1 MSLVEKALEKMRET
15 GRLGEAAA
23 PRSTRPDP
31 GQAVYGQVVHT
42 GINRSGPAGA
52 PPVPERIVAVDQDA
66 LRASGLLPPQHQ
78 ARQIAE
84 QYRQI
89 KRPLIAN
96 AVGRGVPRLPNAHLI
111 MMASAMPGEGKTF
124 TSINLAFSMAS
135 EKDVHVLLVD
145 ADVAKPHISRLLGL
159 DKERGLLDALQD
171 RSIDIESLVLPT
183 SVPGL
188 SILPA
193 GKWSDNATELLASDR
208 MQEIV
213 ASIGRRDHNR
223 IALFDSPPLLLTTE
237 SQALAQV
244 VGQIVLVVAAN
255 KSPQQIVVDAI
266 SHLGE
271 GRSISLVLNQS
282 LASGDSNYY
291 YYGYG
296 QSRESSGA
304 S

>member
-1 MSLVEKALEKMRET
+1 
-15 GRLGEAAA
+15 
-23 PRSTRPDP
+23 
-31 GQAVYGQVVHT
+31 VYGQIVSTNATRV
-42 GINRSGPAGA
+42 GPAGS
-52 PPVPERIVAVDQDA
+52 PPVPERIVDVDEDA

-78 ARQIAE
+78 ARRIAE

-89 KRPLIAN
+89 KRPLVAN
-96 AVGRGVPRLPNAHLI
+96 AIGRGTARLPNAHLI

-135 EKDVHVLLVD
+135 EKDVRVLLVD

-171 RSIDIESLVLPT
+171 PLADVEAMVLPT

-188 SILPA
+188 SVLPA
-193 GKWSDNATELLASDR
+193 GKWSDHATELLASAR
-208 MQEIV
+208 MHEVV
-213 ASIGRRDHNR
+213 ASIGRRDPNR
-223 IALFDSPPLLLTTE
+223 IVLFDSPPLLLTTE

-244 VGQIVLVVAAN
+244 VGQIVLVVCAN
-255 KSPQQIVVDAI
+255 KSPQHVVLDAI

-271 GRSISLVLNQS
+271 NRAISLVLNQS
-282 LASGDSNYY
+282 VASSDSSYY

-296 QSRESSGA
+296 QSRDSSDSG
-304 S
+304 

>member
-15 GRLGEAAA
+15 GRGPDAMPSRAAA
-23 PRSTRPDP
+23 
-31 GQAVYGQVVHT
+31 QAVYGQIVST
-42 GINRSGPAGA
+42 GATRVGQTGSL
-52 PPVPERIVAVDQDA
+52 PVPERIIDVDQDA

-78 ARQIAE
+78 ARQLAE

-96 AVGRGVPRLPNAHLI
+96 AIGRGTARVPNAHLI

-135 EKDVHVLLVD
+135 EKDVRVLLID
-145 ADVAKPHISRLLGL
+145 ADVAKPHISRLLGI
-159 DKERGLLDALQD
+159 DKERGLLDALQNSSLD
-171 RSIDIESLVLPT
+171 VESLVLPT

-188 SILPA
+188 SVLPA
-193 GKWSDNATELLASDR
+193 GHWSEEATELLASDR
-208 MQEIV
+208 MQEVV
-213 ASIGRRDHNR
+213 ANIGRRDPNR
-223 IALFDSPPLLLTTE
+223 IVLFDSPPLLLTTE

-244 VGQIVLVVAAN
+244 VGQIVLVVCAN
-255 KSPQQIVVDAI
+255 KSPQQVVLDAI

-271 GRSISLVLNQS
+271 NRSISLVLNQS
-282 LASGDSNYY
+282 VANRDSSYY

-296 QSRESSGA
+296 QSRASSDIR
-304 S
+304 

>member
-1 MSLVEKALEKMRET
+1 MSLVEKALEKMRES
-15 GRLGEAAA
+15 GRRAEAMPSRAAA
-23 PRSTRPDP
+23 
-31 GQAVYGQVVHT
+31 QAVYGQIVST
-42 GINRSGPAGA
+42 GATRGGPAGA
-52 PPVPERIVAVDQDA
+52 PPVPERIIDVDQDA

-78 ARQIAE
+78 ARQLAE

-96 AVGRGVPRLPNAHLI
+96 AIGRGTARVPNAHLI

-135 EKDVHVLLVD
+135 EKDVRVLLID
-145 ADVAKPHISRLLGL
+145 ADVAKPHIGRLLGIE
-159 DKERGLLDALQD
+159 KERGLLDALQNPAVD
-171 RSIDIESLVLPT
+171 VETLVLPT

-188 SILPA
+188 SVLPA
-193 GKWSDNATELLASDR
+193 GNWSDQATELLASDR
-208 MQEIV
+208 MQEVV
-213 ASIGRRDHNR
+213 ANIGRRDPNR
-223 IALFDSPPLLLTTE
+223 IVLFDSPPLLLTTE

-255 KSPQQIVVDAI
+255 KSPQQVVLDAI

-271 GRSISLVLNQS
+271 NHSISLVLNQS
-282 LASGDSNYY
+282 VAKSDSSYY

-296 QSRESSGA
+296 HSRASSDSG
-304 S
+304 

>member
-1 MSLVEKALEKMRET
+1 MSLVERALEKMRD
-15 GRLGEAAA
+15 GRRPEATARGA
-23 PRSTRPDP
+23 RAEPAQP
-31 GQAVYGQVVHT
+31 VYGQVVHT
-42 GINRSGPAGA
+42 GPARTAAGS
-52 PPVPERIVAVDQDA
+52 PERVVAIDQDA

-78 ARQIAE
+78 ARQLFE

-96 AVGRGVPRLPNAHLI
+96 AVGRGSTKLPNAHLI
-111 MMASAMPGEGKTF
+111 MMASAMPSEGKTF
-124 TSINLAFSMAS
+124 TSINLAFSMAT
-135 EKDVHVLLVD
+135 EKDVSVLLVD

-171 RSIDIESLVLPT
+171 PTLDVESLVLPT

-188 SILPA
+188 SVLPA
-193 GKWSDNATELLASDR
+193 GKWSETATELLASER

-213 ASIGRRDHNR
+213 AAIGQRDPNR

-237 SQALAQV
+237 SRALAQV
-244 VGQIVLVVAAN
+244 VGQIVLVVCAN
-255 KSPQQIVVDAI
+255 KSPQQMVLDAI

-271 GRSISLVLNQS
+271 NRSISLVLNQS
-282 LASGDSNYY
+282 VMNNSSSYY

-296 QSRESSGA
+296 QARDGA
-304 S
+304 AAG